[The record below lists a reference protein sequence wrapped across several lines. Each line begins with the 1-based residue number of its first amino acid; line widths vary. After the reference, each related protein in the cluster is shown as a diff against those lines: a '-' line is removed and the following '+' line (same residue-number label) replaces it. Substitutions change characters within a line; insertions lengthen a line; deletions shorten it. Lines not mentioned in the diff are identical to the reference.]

1 MEVSTEAMELLDSMQ
16 GGKVAV
22 TAFCGTSD
30 TGKSF
35 LANRYLDRM
44 QGFKQRSLLG
54 SGTRGIYLWS
64 QPVPVGNEV
73 QCLILDCQGLS
84 QFDPTSASD
93 SSEVEEK
100 LFTLAT
106 LLAS

>member
-1 MEVSTEAMELLDSMQ
+1 MDEEGVMEVSTEAMELLDSMQ

-22 TAFCGTSD
+22 TTFCGTSD

-54 SGTRGIYLWS
+54 SGTQGIYLWS
-64 QPVPVGNEV
+64 
-73 QCLILDCQGLS
+73 
-84 QFDPTSASD
+84 
-93 SSEVEEK
+93 
-100 LFTLAT
+100 
-106 LLAS
+106 

>member
-1 MEVSTEAMELLDSMQ
+1 MDEEGVMEVSTEAMELLDSMQ

-54 SGTRGIYLWS
+54 TGT
-64 QPVPVGNEV
+64 
-73 QCLILDCQGLS
+73 
-84 QFDPTSASD
+84 
-93 SSEVEEK
+93 
-100 LFTLAT
+100 
-106 LLAS
+106 

>member
-1 MEVSTEAMELLDSMQ
+1 MMEVSTEAMELLDSMQ

-54 SGTRGIYLWS
+54 TGT
-64 QPVPVGNEV
+64 
-73 QCLILDCQGLS
+73 
-84 QFDPTSASD
+84 
-93 SSEVEEK
+93 
-100 LFTLAT
+100 
-106 LLAS
+106 